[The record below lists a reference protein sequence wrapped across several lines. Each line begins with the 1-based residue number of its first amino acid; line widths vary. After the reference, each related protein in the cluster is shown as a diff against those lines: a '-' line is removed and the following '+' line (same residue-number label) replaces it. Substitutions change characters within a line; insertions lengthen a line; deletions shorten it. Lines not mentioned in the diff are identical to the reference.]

1 MESRVQALQ
10 YIFDWD
16 PQKESR
22 NIRKHKVAF
31 RQAAKVFRDPRHL
44 TIYDEDHSEDEE
56 RWVTLGIGEAG
67 LLLVV
72 AHTFEKIDQDKVSIR
87 MISAR
92 KAVPAE
98 KAVYGKE
105 NQ

>member
-1 MESRVQALQ
+1 MQ

-31 RQAAKVFRDPRHL
+31 SHAAKVFRDPRHL

-67 LLLVV
+67 LLIVV
-72 AHTFEKIDQDKVSIR
+72 VHTYEQNDQDKVSIR

-92 KAVPAE
+92 KAVPVEA
-98 KAVYGKE
+98 ALYRKE